1 MSPLA
6 PRLSGRELIKRLS
19 QHGFLVA
26 RIRGSY
32 HYLKHSDGRST
43 VVPVHGNEPIGV
55 GLFSKILRDTELS
68 KVELLP

>member
-32 HYLKHSDGRST
+32 HYLEP
-43 VVPVHGNEPIGV
+43 VP
-55 GLFSKILRDTELS
+55 KMMILRSENSSAGWARATAAEEHSNSENLIHL
-68 KVELLP
+68 VL